1 MPGRVAA
8 QCSEIKQFLIMKA
21 QEQQLQQHR
30 RKSPATLGSA
40 SDMNQTVTPHSEARL
55 QERSGTHAVD
65 RYVAGKILAFLG
77 DPDIRLRLWDGSE
90 LQANGDE
97 SSPLLWFRDRGAL
110 YRTLRYPELNFG
122 ELYSQDRIEIEGGLL
137 ELLERVYR
145 GIQQGAGPGW
155 LRSAASRMGRRN
167 KRNTLR
173 RSAENIHHHYD
184 IGNDFYRLWL
194 DREYMQYTCAYYPE
208 PEISLEEAQLAKL
221 HHVCRKLQLKP
232 GDTVVEAGCGWGG
245 LARFMATHYGVTVRA
260 YNISGE
266 QVAFARDMAQQ
277 QGLSDRVEFVL
288 DDYRNITG
296 QYDVFVSVG
305 MLEHVG
311 VQLYPV
317 LGRIIRDC
325 LKTPGR
331 GLIHSIGR
339 NRPKPLNAWIE
350 RRIFPGANPPTL
362 REVMDIFEP
371 NGLSVLD
378 VENLRLHY
386 ALTLGGWLRRYERHE
401 DQVREMYDKHF
412 ARAWRLYLAGSL
424 TAFKVGELQLFQVVF
439 TQDHNNDLPW
449 SRAHQYPGQAS
460 LHAVE

>member
-1 MPGRVAA
+1 MAA
-8 QCSEIKQFLIMKA
+8 QCTEIKHFLIMKA

-30 RKSPATLGSA
+30 RKSPTALGSA
-40 SDMNQTVTPHSEARL
+40 SDLNQSVTPHGKARL
-55 QERSGTHAVD
+55 QERSGTTAVD

-77 DPDIRLRLWDGSE
+77 DPDIRLRLWDGNE
-90 LQANGDE
+90 LQTARDE

-122 ELYSQDRIEIEGGLL
+122 ELYSQGRIEIEGDLL

-155 LRSAASRMGRRN
+155 LRRSASRMGRRN

-194 DREYMQYTCAYYPE
+194 DREYMQYTCAYYPD
-208 PEISLEEAQLAKL
+208 PEISLEEAQQAKL

-260 YNISGE
+260 YNISRE
-266 QVAFARDMAQQ
+266 QVSFAKDMAQQ
-277 QGLSDRVEFVL
+277 HGLSDRVEYVL

-317 LGRIIRDC
+317 LGRIIRGC

-339 NRPKPLNAWIE
+339 NRPKPMNAWIE
-350 RRIFPGANPPTL
+350 RRIFPGAHPPTL

-386 ALTLGGWLRRYERHE
+386 ALTLGDWLRRYEQHE
-401 DQVREMYDKHF
+401 DQVREMYDEQF

-424 TAFKVGELQLFQVVF
+424 TAFGVGELQLFQLVF